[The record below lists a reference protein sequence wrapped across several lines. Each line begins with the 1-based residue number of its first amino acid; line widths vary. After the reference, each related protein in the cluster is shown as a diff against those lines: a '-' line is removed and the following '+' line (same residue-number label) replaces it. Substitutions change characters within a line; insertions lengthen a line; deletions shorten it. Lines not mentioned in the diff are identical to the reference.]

1 MITQHNY
8 FSSIEKIGLDKL
20 PLPMQKTHD
29 FIVRD
34 TQNGSNWERSLASEA
49 IKRTVDL
56 QFNALATLLS
66 KQEKETP
73 VMKVEKKA
81 KAPKPPKKTT
91 GKAAPTVNLIIY
103 EKESGEKTFR
113 ALSINQAKGH
123 FMVVDKL
130 VYATLIKPDRFEDA
144 KAYAKA
150 FAEEYPRNTYQIRDA
165 KGKVWHE
172 EKGQPAPTA
181 DEQQKTVP
189 KAPCKCKGD
198 KPKKAAAAP
207 KKKPV
212 QEYQEPA
219 GLKVGHY
226 PDEIR
231 ILRKVAGW
239 EGKQVERKP
248 FLALVRSME
257 KAIAERKIRK
267 SSKNGKII
275 TALQKNF
282 EKGVALLNS
291 EGATGVKIN
300 FNGQLG
306 ADIREAATSQVLFNS
321 VPLLKRSINMM
332 GDKPDKAKVERLNKA
347 ILSALATKK
356 VGKKDIYRTE
366 LRAVQKSL
374 ELYLKGETSN
384 LKLHHVPLSG
394 LADVVG
400 NVGK

>member
-49 IKRTVDL
+49 IKRTIEL
-56 QFNALATLLS
+56 QLNALSSLLA
-66 KQEKETP
+66 KQEKEAP
-73 VMKVEKKA
+73 VMKVEKKEKDP
-81 KAPKPPKKTT
+81 KAEKQKK
-91 GKAAPTVNLIIY
+91 
-103 EKESGEKTFR
+103 E
-113 ALSINQAKGH
+113 
-123 FMVVDKL
+123 
-130 VYATLIKPDRFEDA
+130 
-144 KAYAKA
+144 
-150 FAEEYPRNTYQIRDA
+150 
-165 KGKVWHE
+165 
-172 EKGQPAPTA
+172 
-181 DEQQKTVP
+181 VP
-189 KAPCKCKGD
+189 KEPCKCKKD
-198 KPKKAAAAP
+198 KPKKAAATP
-207 KKKPV
+207 KQKPV
-212 QEYQEPA
+212 QEYQEPV

-226 PDEIR
+226 PEEIR

-282 EKGVALLNS
+282 EKGVVLLNS

-321 VPLLKRSINMM
+321 VPLLKRAINMM

-347 ILSALATKK
+347 ILSAVATKK
-356 VGKKDIYRTE
+356 VGKKDIYRSE
-366 LRAVQKSL
+366 LNAVQKSL
-374 ELYLKGETSN
+374 EQYLKGETST